1 MRVEIINSE
10 YLTVFL
16 NKCYFDEIDFEK
28 KSDIIVCIKDI
39 ISKIDSRYRLN
50 LNGFYKIKV
59 FPNKKLGVYL
69 DLIKIDD
76 NDFNDRAD
84 FRIVIYQDSNFY
96 LEMDVCD
103 IKNIDEKI
111 YYNNNFYININ
122 DINNIDKYMDYGQII
137 YGDRAKEIEYYGK
150 KLK

>member
-1 MRVEIINSE
+1 MKVEIINSE

-16 NKCYFDEIDFEK
+16 NKCYFDEIDLEK
-28 KSDIIVCIKDI
+28 KSDIIACIKDI
-39 ISKIDSRYRLN
+39 ISKIDSRYRLD

-69 DLIKIDD
+69 DIIKIDD

-137 YGDRAKEIEYYGK
+137 YGDMAKEIEYYGK

>member
-39 ISKIDSRYRLN
+39 ISKIDSRYRLD

-69 DLIKIDD
+69 DIIKIDD

-137 YGDRAKEIEYYGK
+137 YGDRAKKIEYYGK

>member
-1 MRVEIINSE
+1 MKVEIINSE

-16 NKCYFDEIDFEK
+16 NKCYFDEIDLEK
-28 KSDIIVCIKDI
+28 KSDIISCIKDI
-39 ISKIDSRYRLN
+39 ISKIDSRYRLD

-69 DLIKIDD
+69 DIIKIDD

-96 LEMDVCD
+96 LEMDVCE
-103 IKNIDEKI
+103 ILPKNIDEKI
-111 YYNNNFYININ
+111 LL
-122 DINNIDKYMDYGQII
+122 Q
-137 YGDRAKEIEYYGK
+137 
-150 KLK
+150 

>member
-1 MRVEIINSE
+1 MKVEIINSE

-16 NKCYFDEIDFEK
+16 NKCYFDEIDLEK

-39 ISKIDSRYRLN
+39 ISKIDSRYRLD

-69 DLIKIDD
+69 DIIKIDD

-137 YGDRAKEIEYYGK
+137 YGDSAKEIEYYGK

>member
-69 DLIKIDD
+69 DIIKIDD

-137 YGDRAKEIEYYGK
+137 YGDGAKEIEYYGK

>member
-1 MRVEIINSE
+1 MKVEIINSE

-16 NKCYFDEIDFEK
+16 NKCYFDEIDLEK
-28 KSDIIVCIKDI
+28 KSDIIACIKDI
-39 ISKIDSRYRLN
+39 ISKIDSRYRLD

-59 FPNKKLGVYL
+59 FSNKKLGVYL
-69 DLIKIDD
+69 DIIKIDD